1 MRADQRAGFPHQL
14 RPDAGAEG
22 AISRLPKLGPRGEGW
37 VIIQAAFL
45 AAIFTAGVLTGPDWP
60 QGHSTALQAI
70 GGVLVVVGVIV
81 GVLGLRALRG
91 AMTGP
96 LLAERASH
104 LVEDGMYALMRHP
117 IYAGQILITL
127 GWSLLRSSF
136 ATLLLSLMYA
146 VFLDLKGRREETV
159 LSERFSQYADYA
171 RRVRRFLPGV
181 Y

>member
-1 MRADQRAGFPHQL
+1 M
-14 RPDAGAEG
+14 
-22 AISRLPKLGPRGEGW
+22 SRLPKLGSRGEGW

-45 AAIFTAGVLTGPDWP
+45 AAIFTAGMLTGSDWAHG
-60 QGHSTALQAI
+60 QSTALQAI
-70 GGVLVVVGVIV
+70 GGVLIVIGVVI
-81 GVLGLRALRG
+81 GVLGLRALRR

-96 LLAERASH
+96 LLAERTSQ
-104 LVEDGMYALMRHP
+104 LVEDGLFAVMRHP

-159 LSERFSQYADYA
+159 LSERFSGYADYA

>member
-1 MRADQRAGFPHQL
+1 M
-14 RPDAGAEG
+14 
-22 AISRLPKLGPRGEGW
+22 SRLPKLGPRGEGW
-37 VIIQAAFL
+37 VIIQAALL
-45 AAIFTAGVLTGPDWP
+45 AAIFAAGVLTGPDWFHG
-60 QGHSTALQAI
+60 QRTALQTI
-70 GGVLVVVGVIV
+70 GVVLVVVGVVI
-81 GVLGLRALRG
+81 GVLGLLDLRR

-96 LLAERASH
+96 LLAERTSQ
-104 LVEDGMYALMRHP
+104 LVEDGMYAVMRHP

-159 LSERFSQYADYA
+159 LSERFPGYADYA